1 MKLIKDVSQSDA
13 FHLRKI
19 DWEYFITLTWG
30 KIPPKYA
37 RKRIL
42 YEYIRRLGKKFKCKN
57 SKHKKFK
64 HTYLWD
70 LTWAVCF
77 ELGSITSRPHMHMLM
92 KLNDCSTNRI
102 SQQSILKRTWEKD
115 VGKGKGVVG
124 LADVCPYDPTRNGA
138 GYIVKNST
146 WKEDSKY
153 GYELVK
159 FTPNSSSQDQEVSL
173 ITSPSVILFLFEQ
186 ETRKRR
192 ERKGGGH
199 RGRLLKD
206 LRQSRLP
213 NAGKVSV
220 WQPERFRHPADKAG
234 RLYV

>member
-13 FHLRKI
+13 FHLGKI
-19 DWEYFITLTWG
+19 DWEYFITLTWK
-30 KIPPKYA
+30 KIPPKDV

-42 YEYIRRLGKKFKCKN
+42 YEYIRRLGEKFNRNC
-57 SKHKKFK
+57 
-64 HTYLWD
+64 LWG

-115 VGKGKGVVG
+115 VGKGKGTVG
-124 LADVCPYDPTRNGA
+124 LADVCPYDHTLNGA

-146 WKEDSKY
+146 WKEDSQY
-153 GYELVK
+153 GFELVK
-159 FTPNSSSQDQEVSL
+159 FTPNPSFQAHEVSP
-173 ITSPSVILFLFEQ
+173 ITSPSVIWFLFKQ
-186 ETRKRR
+186 VTRKGRV
-192 ERKGGGH
+192 RKGGGH
-199 RGRLLKD
+199 QGRLLKD
-206 LRQSRLP
+206 LKQSRLP